1 MVRWL
6 GNASFFL
13 LFLFSFCSSQVILLG
28 RSLCFCFLCFS
39 SPRLSPCFCS
49 LSFFF
54 VFLFLC
60 LVGSVTCWLRDNK
73 SLYFFCVPLGS
84 LSLFCPSPILFVF
97 LVPWVLSPFFLH
109 PSMSG
114 LSLAFIRREN
124 KLEKALVVHLIYPN
138 ITILGMRISMTHS
151 SVFEENKAPTVL
163 RRTVRDESSLLQMS
177 NVWVTEIEAT
187 SRFGWKINLIHVMDK
202 I

>member
-1 MVRWL
+1 M
-6 GNASFFL
+6 
-13 LFLFSFCSSQVILLG
+13 FLFFV
-28 RSLCFCFLCFS
+28 
-39 SPRLSPCFCS
+39 
-49 LSFFF
+49 FFF

-73 SLYFFCVPLGS
+73 SLCFFCVPLGS

-114 LSLAFIRREN
+114 LSLAFIGREN
-124 KLEKALVVHLIYPN
+124 ALVVHLIYPN